1 MLTKMPGPEA
11 GSLREWLE
19 AEGDA
24 STRYLWAREAAVTLS
39 ALANGS
45 ALEGGR
51 AKLYGRSVLVATR
64 SQLRAALTLIEL
76 DGIAR
81 RLILL
86 PPDVPSAQMAAVIA
100 DAEIDA
106 AVIDADSDLGAL
118 IDLPLQVMC
127 RPMILPV
134 ANPHFDRQPT
144 EWLLFTSGTVGAPK
158 MVSHS
163 LTSLTAPIKRSVN
176 RDGSIVWAT
185 FYDIRRYGG
194 LQIFLR
200 AILDGGSFVL
210 SDAKEPVGDFLVRLG
225 RYGITRISGT
235 PSHWRRALMSP
246 SAQAISPSY
255 VRLSG
260 EIADQTILDHLAACY
275 PQAQVGHAYASTEAG
290 VGFEVDDGREG
301 FPANLI
307 ERRSGDVEMK
317 VVDSSLCIRSRRA
330 ANRYLGSDAT
340 LANGDGFIDTGDML
354 ERRGE
359 RYYFV
364 GRRGGIINVGGLK
377 VHPEE
382 IETVINR
389 HPQVRMSLVRPK
401 KSPVTGS
408 IVIADVVLEPGEIDA
423 NELQI
428 KNDILGLCREALARH
443 KVPAA
448 INFVPSLEV
457 AATGKL
463 TRRHG

>member
-1 MLTKMPGPEA
+1 MLTKMPSPEA
-11 GSLREWLE
+11 GFLRKWLE
-19 AEGDA
+19 AEGD
-24 STRYLWAREAAVTLS
+24 SSERHLWAREATVELG
-39 ALANGS
+39 ALTNGS
-45 ALEGGR
+45 SLVGGR
-51 AKLYGRSVLVATR
+51 ASLYDRSVLFATR
-64 SQLRAALTLIEL
+64 NQLTAALTLIEL

-100 DAEIDA
+100 ATEIDA
-106 AVIDADSDLGAL
+106 AVVDSDSDLGTL
-118 IDLPLQVMC
+118 IGLPLQVTC
-127 RPMILPV
+127 RPMILPA
-134 ANPHFDRQPT
+134 ANPHFDRQST
-144 EWLLFTSGTVGAPK
+144 ECFLFTSGTIGAPK

-163 LTSLTAPIKRSVN
+163 LASLTAPIKRRAS
-176 RDGSIVWAT
+176 RDSSIVWAT

-210 SDAKEPVGDFLVRLG
+210 SDAKESVGEFLIRLG
-225 RYGITRISGT
+225 GHGITRISGT

-246 SAQAISPSY
+246 SARAISPSY

-260 EIADQTILDHLAACY
+260 EIVDQTILDHLAACY
-275 PQAQVGHAYASTEAG
+275 PQAQIGHAYASTEAG

-301 FPANLI
+301 FPADLI
-307 ERRSGDVEMK
+307 ERPSGDVTMK
-317 VVDSSLCIRSRRA
+317 IVDGSLCIRSNRTA
-330 ANRYLGSDAT
+330 SRYLGSDAA
-340 LANGDGFIDTGDML
+340 LADDDGFIDSGDML

-408 IVIADVVLEPGEIDA
+408 IVIADVVLEQASGSA
-423 NELQI
+423 GGELQI
-428 KNDILGLCREALARH
+428 RSDILELCRSVLPRH
-443 KVPAA
+443 KVP
-448 INFVPSLEV
+448 VV
-457 AATGKL
+457 
-463 TRRHG
+463 